1 MQSRN
6 LLEELKFQITNGK
19 VTVRLILINLA
30 LFILLMLSFILN
42 SLNVFESNLI
52 SAFRFPTDVAE
63 LWFKPWTLIFSI
75 FGHFSLN
82 HLFFNMLFLF
92 FSGLMF
98 EQLFGG
104 KKLVILYL
112 IGGVFGNLLELIA
125 SQLAPDIFPNHYV
138 IGASG
143 SIMAIFAAVAIYRPN
158 TPVHLLGIIPIP
170 IYVLALFFLTKD
182 LIGLGSKDEIAH
194 FAHLGGAIMG
204 FLGQLNPHSPNNM
217 LSLFSSFR
225 FRSRT
230 QKSTNTRLKSD
241 EEYNADKK
249 HTQEKIDDILD
260 KIAKSGY
267 ESLSRNEKDFL
278 FKQGKK

>member
-1 MQSRN
+1 M
-6 LLEELKFQITNGK
+6 KFQITNGK

-30 LFILLMLSFILN
+30 VFILLMLSFILN
-42 SLNVFESNLI
+42 SLNVFEFNLI
-52 SAFRFPTDVAE
+52 SAFRFPTNVAE
-63 LWFKPWTLIFSI
+63 LWFKPWTLVFSI

-92 FSGLMF
+92 FSGIMF

-125 SQLAPDIFPNHYV
+125 SQVAPDIFPNHYV

-143 SIMAIFAAVAIYRPN
+143 SIMAIFTAIAIYRPN

-170 IYVLALFFLTKD
+170 IYVLALFFLAKD
-182 LIGLGSKDEIAH
+182 LIGIGSKDEIAH

-204 FLGQLNPHSPNNM
+204 FLGQLNPHSPNNV
-217 LSLFSSFR
+217 LSLLSTFKFPS
-225 FRSRT
+225 RS
-230 QKSTNTRLKSD
+230 QKSTNARFKTD

-249 HTQEKIDDILD
+249 QTQEKIDDILD

-267 ESLSRNEKDFL
+267 ESLSRHEKDFL

>member
-1 MQSRN
+1 MQTRN
-6 LLEELKFQITNGK
+6 LFDELKFQITNGK
-19 VTVRLILINLA
+19 VTVRLIIINLA
-30 LFILLMLSFILN
+30 VFLLLMLSFILN
-42 SLNVFESNLI
+42 SLNVFDFNLI
-52 SAFRFPTDVAE
+52 STFRFPTNVSE
-63 LWFKPWTLIFSI
+63 LWFKPWTLVFSI

-98 EQLFGG
+98 EQIFGG
-104 KKLVILYL
+104 RKLIILYL
-112 IGGVFGNLLELIA
+112 IGGVFGNLFELIA
-125 SQLAPDIFPNHYV
+125 SQLAPDIFPHHYV

-143 SIMAIFAAVAIYRPN
+143 SIMAIFTAAAIYRPN

-170 IYVLALFFLTKD
+170 IYVLALFFLAKD

-204 FLGQLNPHSPNNM
+204 FLGQLNPHSPNNLLTL
-217 LSLFSSFR
+217 LSSSK

-230 QKSTNTRLKSD
+230 QKSTIPRFKSD

-249 HTQEKIDDILD
+249 RTQEKIDAILD

-267 ESLSRNEKDFL
+267 ESLSRHEKDFL

>member
-6 LLEELKFQITNGK
+6 LLDELKFQITNGK

-30 LFILLMLSFILN
+30 VFILLMLSFILN
-42 SLNVFESNLI
+42 SLNVFEFNLI
-52 SAFRFPTDVAE
+52 SAFRFPSNLAE
-63 LWFKPWTLIFSI
+63 LGFKPWTLIFSI

-112 IGGVFGNLLELIA
+112 IGGVFGNLLELLA
-125 SQLAPDIFPNHYV
+125 SQVAPDIFPNHYV

-143 SIMAIFAAVAIYRPN
+143 SIMAIFTAVAIYRPN

-170 IYVLALFFLTKD
+170 IYVLALFFLAKD
-182 LIGLGSKDEIAH
+182 LIGLGSQDEIAH

-204 FLGQLNPHSPNNM
+204 FLGQINPHSPNNM
-217 LSLFSSFR
+217 LSLLSSFK

-230 QKSTNTRLKSD
+230 QKSTNTRFKSD
-241 EEYNADKK
+241 EEFNQDKK
-249 HTQEKIDDILD
+249 HTQERIDQILD
-260 KIAKSGY
+260 KISQSGY
-267 ESLSRNEKDFL
+267 DSLNRQEKEFL

>member
-6 LLEELKFQITNGK
+6 LLDELKFQITNGK

-30 LFILLMLSFILN
+30 VFILLMLSFILN
-42 SLNVFESNLI
+42 SLNVFEFNLI
-52 SAFRFPTDVAE
+52 SVFRFPTNLAE
-63 LWFKPWTLIFSI
+63 LGFKPWTLIFSI

-125 SQLAPDIFPNHYV
+125 SQVAPDIFPNHYV

-143 SIMAIFAAVAIYRPN
+143 SIMAIFTAVAIYRPN

-170 IYVLALFFLTKD
+170 IYVLALFFLPKT
-182 LIGLGSKDEIAH
+182 LLV
-194 FAHLGGAIMG
+194 
-204 FLGQLNPHSPNNM
+204 
-217 LSLFSSFR
+217 
-225 FRSRT
+225 
-230 QKSTNTRLKSD
+230 
-241 EEYNADKK
+241 
-249 HTQEKIDDILD
+249 
-260 KIAKSGY
+260 
-267 ESLSRNEKDFL
+267 
-278 FKQGKK
+278 

>member
-1 MQSRN
+1 MD
-6 LLEELKFQITNGK
+6 ELKFQITNGK

-30 LFILLMLSFILN
+30 VFILLMLSFILN
-42 SLNVFESNLI
+42 SLNVFEFNLI
-52 SAFRFPTDVAE
+52 SVFRFPTNLAE
-63 LWFKPWTLIFSI
+63 LGFKPWTLIFSI

-125 SQLAPDIFPNHYV
+125 SQVAPDIFPNHYV

-143 SIMAIFAAVAIYRPN
+143 SIMAIFTAVAIYRPN

-170 IYVLALFFLTKD
+170 IYVLALFFLAKD
-182 LIGLGSKDEIAH
+182 LIGLGSQDEIAH

-204 FLGQLNPHSPNNM
+204 FFGQINPHSPNNL
-217 LSLFSSFR
+217 LSILSSFK

-230 QKSTNTRLKSD
+230 QKSSNTRFKSD
-241 EEYNADKK
+241 EQFNEDKK
-249 HTQEKIDDILD
+249 HTQERIDQILD
-260 KIAKSGY
+260 KISQSGY
-267 ESLSRNEKDFL
+267 DSLNRQEKEFL